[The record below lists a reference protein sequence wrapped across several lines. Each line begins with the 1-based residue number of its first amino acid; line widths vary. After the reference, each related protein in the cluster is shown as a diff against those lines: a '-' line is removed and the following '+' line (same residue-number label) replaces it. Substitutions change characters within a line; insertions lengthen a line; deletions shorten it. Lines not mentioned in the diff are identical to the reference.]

1 MVVETIYEG
10 AYRTTLD
17 SGLRILVEE
26 VPQSLSVSVG
36 IWVNV
41 GSRDD
46 PPDALGIAHFIEH
59 ILFKG
64 TTTRDAAT
72 ISRDIDSVGGYL
84 NAATGRESTCYYAD
98 VPADGLSTSL
108 SLLIDLVSRPALEP
122 DKIEL
127 ERSVVLEEIRAHE
140 DDPEQ
145 SAYDQFNSQV
155 WQDDHPLSR
164 TVLGSHEAIVSIDSG
179 ILTDY
184 HHRHYRPEDLVL
196 VACGAVDHRAVFAE
210 VEAQFP
216 PTREDEAVRRRRI
229 PPIFRSGS
237 KHHDRATGQTHV
249 YLGLRGV
256 QADNEDRYALGLVNA
271 ILGDGP
277 SSRLF
282 QTIRE
287 DRGLAYNV
295 GSSLSRYS
303 DSGLWLT
310 YAGVAPAMARE
321 TVDLTLDAFRRLRSE
336 RLSDDEIA
344 LAKAR
349 LRGSF
354 VLGLESNANRT
365 ARLGTAAV
373 GDREILSPRSVLD
386 RLAAVARDDIERAI
400 ERFANLDE
408 KNLTTVGPT
417 L

>member
-1 MVVETIYEG
+1 MVVDTIYEG
-10 AYRTTLD
+10 AYQTTLD

-41 GSRDD
+41 GGRDD
-46 PPDALGIAHFIEH
+46 QPNALGIAHFMEH
-59 ILFKG
+59 LLFKG

-72 ISRDIDSVGGYL
+72 ISHDIDSVGGYL

-108 SLLIDLVSRPALEP
+108 SLLIDLVSHPALEL

-145 SAYDQFNSQV
+145 MAYDQFNAEV
-155 WQDDHPLSR
+155 WEDNHPLSR
-164 TVLGSHEAIVSIDSG
+164 TVLGSQEAIASIDSG

-184 HHRHYRPEDLVL
+184 HRRHYRSEGLVL
-196 VACGAVDHRAVFAE
+196 VACGAVDHRAIFAE
-210 VEAQFP
+210 VEAQFSQTSDGDFACP
-216 PTREDEAVRRRRI
+216 ERI
-229 PPIFRSGS
+229 PPIFRSVS
-237 KHHDRATGQTHV
+237 NHHDRATGQTHI

-256 QADNEDRYALGLVNA
+256 RADSEDRYALSIVNT

-287 DRGLAYNV
+287 DRGLAYSV

-303 DSGLWLT
+303 DSGLWFT
-310 YAGVAPAMARE
+310 YAGVAPAMAQE
-321 TVDLTLDAFRRLRSE
+321 AIDLTLGEFRRLRFE
-336 RLSDDEIA
+336 RLSDDAIA

-354 VLGLESNANRT
+354 VLGLESNANRA
-365 ARLGTAAV
+365 ARLGTTAV
-373 GDREILSPRSVLD
+373 GDREILSPQSVLS
-386 RLAAVARDDIERAI
+386 RLTAITRNDIERSI

-417 L
+417 P